1 MLIKR
6 EGSTTWKSIQ
16 SMNIVL
22 HEKTISETPN
32 FDVKESSDGKLN
44 YGVEYKHRDIEVKVL
59 VNEENKEHYKLRINQ
74 LNNYLIGSFSL
85 CFSENPE
92 YIYRDVVLVSHSE
105 REKISD
111 YASIITLKMKAYDPF
126 LYSEVLIENNYV
138 NITEGV
144 VKTITNLGTYIAKPI
159 IELSGTAKMVTLS
172 IGEKTTTYFN
182 LEGDSIVTI
191 DCEDYLVYKEI
202 LEERVNALENWR
214 GDFIYL
220 SPGENSLVINGIN
233 MNVSVKV
240 KFRYTF
246 L

>member
-6 EGSTTWKSIQ
+6 KGSPTWKSIQ
-16 SMNIVL
+16 SMNIAL

-32 FDVKESSDGKLN
+32 FDVKESSDGKVN

-59 VNEENKEHYKLRINQ
+59 VHEEDKENYKKRINQ
-74 LNNYLIGSFSL
+74 FNNYLIGSFSL
-85 CFSENPE
+85 SFSENPE

-111 YASIITLKMKAYDPF
+111 HASIITLKMKAYDPF
-126 LYSEVLIENNYV
+126 LYSEVLVENNYV
-138 NITEGV
+138 NITESV
-144 VKTITNLGTYIAKPI
+144 VKTINNMGTYIAKPI
-159 IELSGTAKMVTLS
+159 IELSGTAERVDLS
-172 IGEKTTTYFN
+172 IGEKTTTYLN

-191 DCEDYLVYKEI
+191 DCEDYLVYKET
-202 LEERVNALENWR
+202 LEESVNALENWR
-214 GDFIYL
+214 DDFIYL
-220 SPGENSLVINGIN
+220 SPGENLLKINGTN

-240 KFRYTF
+240 IFRYTF